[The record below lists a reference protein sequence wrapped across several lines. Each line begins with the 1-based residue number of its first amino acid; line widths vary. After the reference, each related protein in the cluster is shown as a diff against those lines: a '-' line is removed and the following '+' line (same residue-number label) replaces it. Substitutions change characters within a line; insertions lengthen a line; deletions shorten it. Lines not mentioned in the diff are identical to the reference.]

1 MRRQTLYRNL
11 PHLFLRA
18 REEVL
23 YHFRPI
29 LKHHGLTEQQWRIL
43 RVLGDRKE
51 LEQWEIADICQILSP
66 SLAGVLARMENL
78 GLICRSR
85 MPEDQRRVI
94 VRLSPEGS
102 RLYADIVPL
111 VQAQYEKLEQA
122 LGQELIDELYQAVDK
137 LLAQS
142 HPPVEHIAL
151 PKRASTRRKKGA
163 DRTRTSGAT
172 S

>member
-1 MRRQTLYRNL
+1 MRHQALYRNL

-43 RVLGDRKE
+43 RVLGERKE
-51 LEQWEIADICQILSP
+51 LEQWEVAGICQILSP
-66 SLAGVLARMENL
+66 SLAGVLARMENQ
-78 GLICRSR
+78 GIICRSR

-94 VRLSPEGS
+94 VRLSAKGA

-137 LLAQS
+137 LLAQP
-142 HPPVEHIAL
+142 HPPVEHIDL
-151 PKRASTRRKKGA
+151 PKRPSTRGKRGVA
-163 DRTRTSGAT
+163 RTHTPDGV
-172 S
+172 